1 MQGEYLSTH
10 LHSTLILAREKK
22 GSIFMAVIDE
32 VGLTQHVN
40 GSRKLLF
47 GAIGALVVGI
57 MAGGGASWLAG
68 ASSGAIPS
76 NLSSGDTAWVLTASA
91 LVMIMTPAVGFF
103 YGGMV
108 RSKNVVSVIKQSV
121 VILSLVSIQWVLFG
135 YSLAFG
141 TDIGGGL
148 LGGLGFFGLKNVGYA
163 PNATYAATIPQLAY
177 MIFQAMFAIITP
189 ALIIGA
195 FVERIR
201 FRTLIVFVL
210 LWTTL
215 VYDPIAHWVWN
226 PDGWLHKLGA
236 LDFAGG
242 TVVHASS
249 GFAALAAAI
258 VVGRRIGFQ
267 KGEAT
272 EANNVPFTI
281 LGAALLWFGWFG
293 FNAGSALAANP
304 LAVSAFVT
312 TNTAA
317 AAAALTWMALSWLQ
331 NGRPSALATATGA
344 VFGLVVITPASGFV
358 GPMSSI
364 AIGILG
370 GLVTYLM
377 LVLRNKFLNV
387 DDTLD
392 VWAAHGMG
400 GLTGALLTGIF
411 AEKVI
416 NSAGNNGLLFGNP
429 GQLGA
434 QAIAVLA
441 TVVYSFVV
449 TFILLKALSFMGL
462 RVDRHEEIVGLDI
475 AAHGEEGYRILPRVE
490 WPEVD
495 KEATVEEVENSAVL

>member
-1 MQGEYLSTH
+1 MATTPNVKSVQSTFDQRKF
-10 LHSTLILAREKK
+10 LLGAVSALA
-22 GSIFMAVIDE
+22 
-32 VGLTQHVN
+32 VGIVA
-40 GSRKLLF
+40 GFGAKLL
-47 GAIGALVVGI
+47 
-57 MAGGGASWLAG
+57 AGGSAG
-68 ASSGAIPS
+68 AYNSSAV
-76 NLSSGDTAWVLTASA
+76 NTGDTAWVLTAAA
-91 LVMIMTPAVGFF
+91 LVMLMTPAVGFF

-121 VILSLVSIQWVLFG
+121 VILALVSIQWVLLG

-141 TDIGGGL
+141 KDIGGGI
-148 LGGLGFFGLKNVGYA
+148 LGGLGYFGLYGVGYA
-163 PNATYAATIPQLAY
+163 PNPIYASTIPQLAF

-201 FRTLIVFVL
+201 FRTLVVFVL
-210 LWTTL
+210 LWATL

-226 PDGWLHKLGA
+226 PDGWLHQLGA

-258 VVGRRIGFQ
+258 VVGKRIGFK

-272 EANNVPFTI
+272 EANNVPLTI

-293 FNAGSALAANP
+293 FNAGSALSASP
-304 LAVSAFVT
+304 LAVSAFVV
-312 TNTAA
+312 TNIAA
-317 AAAALTWMALSWLQ
+317 AAGALTWMALSWVQ
-331 NGRPSALATATGA
+331 NGRPSALATVTGA
-344 VFGLVVITPASGFV
+344 VCGLVVITPASGFV

-364 AIGILG
+364 AIGVIG

-377 LVLRNKFLNV
+377 LLLRTKKMEI

-400 GLTGALLTGIF
+400 GLTGALLTGVF

-416 NSAGNNGLLFGNP
+416 NSAGANGLLFGNP
-429 GQLGA
+429 QQLLV
-434 QAIAVLA
+434 QIIAVAA
-441 TVVYSFVV
+441 TVTYSFVV
-449 TFILLKALSFMGL
+449 TFLLLKILSIMGL
-462 RVDRHEEIVGLDI
+462 RVTDREEAIGLDI
-475 AAHGEEGYRILPRVE
+475 AAHGEEGYRILPKE
-490 WPEVD
+490 EMPELDPDVPMF
-495 KEATVEEVENSAVL
+495 EEGTVV